1 MKTFLLASGLL
12 AIFIS
17 WFGLPLSAGDVTG
30 HAVITKRLSR
40 KALVPATYN
49 LRGTP
54 TPLAAPDTE
63 SINEFDRMVV
73 MLQGKT
79 KTPKAPETV
88 VLEQKNGRFD
98 PDLVIIPVGSTV
110 QFPNADPI
118 FHNVF
123 SLSRAHSFDLGFYP
137 KGQTRSVKFTKEGIV
152 QVYCHI
158 HANMYAAIMVTSN
171 TYYVKPAADGTFSWE
186 NVPAG
191 HYRVIAWHKL
201 AGNFQTELDVPES
214 GTAEVTIRVP
224 LDLEPRP

>member
-1 MKTFLLASGLL
+1 MKTILLAPGLL
-12 AIFIS
+12 AIVIS
-17 WFGLPLSAGDVTG
+17 LSSGALSAGDVVG
-30 HAVITKRLSR
+30 RAIVTKRLTK
-40 KALVPATYN
+40 KALVPTTYN

-54 TPLAAPDTE
+54 TPAAMTDTG
-63 SINEFDRMVV
+63 SANEFDRMVV
-73 MLQGKT
+73 MLQGGT

-88 VLEQKNGRFD
+88 VLEQRDGRFD
-98 PDLVIIPVGSTV
+98 PDLVVVPVGSTV

-137 KGQTRSVKFTKEGIV
+137 KGQSRSVKFTREGIV

-158 HANMYAAIMVTSN
+158 HANMYAAIVITANSF
-171 TYYVKPAADGTFSWE
+171 YLKPAADGTFSWD

-191 HYRVIAWHKL
+191 HYRVIVWHKI
-201 AGNFQTELDVPES
+201 AGNFQTELEVPES

-224 LDLEPRP
+224 LDAEPRP

>member
-1 MKTFLLASGLL
+1 MKTPLLALGLL
-12 AIFIS
+12 TTLVS
-17 WFGLPLSAGDVTG
+17 LSAGDVTG
-30 HAVITKRLSR
+30 HAVITKRLTK
-40 KALVPATYN
+40 KALPTATYN

-54 TPLAAPDTE
+54 TPIAAVDTE
-63 SINEFDRMVV
+63 SVNEFDRMVV
-73 MLQGKT
+73 MLQSRT
-79 KTPKAPETV
+79 KTPRAPETL

-98 PDLVIIPVGSTV
+98 PDLVIVPVGSTV

-123 SLSRAHSFDLGFYP
+123 SLSRAQSFDLGFYP
-137 KGQTRSVKFTKEGIV
+137 KGQSRSVKFTREGIV

-158 HANMYAAIMVTSN
+158 HANMYAAIVVTSN
-171 TYYVKPAADGTFSWE
+171 SFYVKPAADGAFSWE

-191 HYRVIAWHKL
+191 HYRLVAWHKL

-224 LDLEPRP
+224 LDVEPRP